1 MLTSELDPQAESEQ
15 SEEQRN
21 PWLPQPGFQM
31 DALEARYF
39 CDELFGGGNRG
50 GGKTDWLLADFAADV
65 KRYGRDWKG
74 VLFRK
79 TFSQFREI
87 IDKSKEL
94 YHVWFPGAVFKEGTL
109 EWHFPNG
116 AKLLFFHMAED
127 SDADKHLGIQYT
139 WIGWDELP
147 HWPTPRPYNKLKA
160 CLRSTV
166 KGIPKRI
173 RSTGNPGGPGLGW
186 IKRYFSI
193 PNDPSDIGGELFTDP
208 DTEMSRMFLRST
220 VTENRALLDADPG
233 YLGRLKSATEG
244 NPQLQEAWITG
255 NFNVFFGKF
264 FTMFDPVIHCAD
276 PNDVLKEGKIPYKW
290 RLYGS
295 LDYGEAAP
303 TSFGLWTVDPEGRAY
318 RLCEFYQGGLW
329 VSEYAGRIRELVAN
343 CPYTG
348 GRFPERVFADT
359 SIFYT
364 RAAANYGQMNRMISD
379 VFRREAGIQVVPS
392 VKNRLAGWRYLKE
405 ALSWKKAS
413 DGTLTRKPRLY
424 YFPEC
429 EDFERSMENAV
440 HAGDEDNPRED
451 MNTKGEDHACDDAR
465 YFVMGALSGRD
476 PDKEDGPSLPTTDWY
491 RKIRKRDNNK
501 ESFMIPDTPIDIDEA
516 IMQDLIEDG
525 VSEALL

>member
-1 MLTSELDPQAESEQ
+1 MITSEWDPHAPSEE
-15 SEEQRN
+15 SEEQRD

-39 CDELFGGGNRG
+39 VDELFGGGNRG
-50 GGKTDWLLADFAADV
+50 GGKTDWLLADFASDV

-160 CLRSTV
+160 CLRSPV

-186 IKRYFSI
+186 IKRYFQI
-193 PNDPSDIGGELFTDP
+193 PNDPKDVGGELYTDP
-208 DTEMSRMFLRST
+208 DTKMSRMFLRST
-220 VTENRALLDADPG
+220 VHENKALLDADPN
-233 YLGRLKSATEG
+233 YIGRIKSATEG
-244 NPQLQEAWITG
+244 NPQLEEAWLQG

-264 FTMFDPVIHCAD
+264 FTLFDPSIHRVD
-276 PNDVLKEGKIPYKW
+276 PISVLPDGKVPSNW

-295 LDYGEAAP
+295 LDYGEASP
-303 TSFGLWTVDPEGRAY
+303 TSFGLWAVDTESIADRMVEVY
-318 RLCEFYQGGLW
+318 SGGLW
-329 VSEYAGRIRELVAN
+329 VSEYAGRIRDLIMN

-364 RAAANYGQMNRMISD
+364 RTSANYGQMNRMVSD
-379 VFRREAGIQVVPS
+379 IFKKEAGLKVVPS
-392 VKNRLAGWRYLKE
+392 NKNRLSGWRYLKE
-405 ALSWKKAS
+405 VLSWKKNK
-413 DGTLTRKPRLY
+413 DGVLIQKPRLH

-429 EDFERSMENAV
+429 DNFEREFENAV

-451 MNTKGEDHACDDAR
+451 MNTHGEDHSCDDTR
-465 YFVMGALSGRD
+465 YFVMGALAGRD
-476 PDKEDGPSLPTTDWY
+476 HDKIEGDSAPTSQWY
-491 RKIRKRDNNK
+491 RKLRRRNNNI
-501 ESFMIPDTPIDIDEA
+501 ESFMVPGDPVDLDH
-516 IMQDLIEDG
+516 LIEDLVEEG
-525 VSEALL
+525 VKEAIS